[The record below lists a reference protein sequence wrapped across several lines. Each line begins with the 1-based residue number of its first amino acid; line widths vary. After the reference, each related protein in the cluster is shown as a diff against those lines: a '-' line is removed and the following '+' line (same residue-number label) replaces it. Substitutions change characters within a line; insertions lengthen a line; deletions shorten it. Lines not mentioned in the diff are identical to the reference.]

1 MCICTQK
8 RLTAQNS
15 ENRRT
20 AKMDSLLKEK
30 VHFLKHHLNRV
41 EEVQE
46 YIYLFIYLVRME
58 NTLSFKVAVF

>member
-15 ENRRT
+15 ENRHA

-30 VHFLKHHLNRV
+30 VYFLKHHLNIV
-41 EEVQE
+41 EEAQE
-46 YIYLFIYLVRME
+46 YIYLFIW
-58 NTLSFKVAVF
+58 

>member
-46 YIYLFIYLVRME
+46 YIYLFIW
-58 NTLSFKVAVF
+58 